1 MLTFCQVICGRELMT
16 RTVKKATASDVALLA
31 GVSKWTVSRA
41 FMPGASISEKARE
54 KVMRIA
60 KELGYRPNLLA
71 RSLVKKKTH
80 IIGVV
85 IDELKNPHTLMILN
99 EATQQLQRRGYMAL
113 ILNITDGEPYRSV
126 MTQAD
131 QLQID
136 GILFLGTVLSA
147 QLITLVEDMYNIP
160 LVQLCRNTHAQ
171 GIDVVAIDG
180 YAAGKQIAELLLAQ
194 GAQRFGFMQGPDTP
208 TSHLLRKEG
217 FEATLQQAGC
227 QIDMLL
233 KAGSYDRARSWQA
246 MSDYLH
252 QPDAPAIDA
261 LFCEND
267 VLALGAMEAMRPAPT
282 RPRIA
287 VVGFDDIEEASA
299 PGCQLT
305 TFSQRIDLLIA
316 EALNRLIDGRESA
329 DEHWRRGEMRVRR
342 SHLRSP

>member
-1 MLTFCQVICGRELMT
+1 MLNASTSTKSRDAMT
-16 RTVKKATASDVALLA
+16 KPVKKATASDVAMLA

-41 FMPGASISEKARE
+41 FMPGASISDKARD
-54 KVMRIA
+54 KVMSIA

-131 QLQID
+131 QLQVD
-136 GILFLGTVLSA
+136 GILFLGTILSA
-147 QLITLVEDMYNIP
+147 QLITMVEEMYHIP
-160 LVQLCRNTHAQ
+160 LIQVCRNTNAQ
-171 GIDVVAIDG
+171 GIDVIGIDG
-180 YAAGKQIAELLLAQ
+180 FSAGKQIAELLVAQ
-194 GAQRFGFMQGPDTP
+194 GFQRFGYMQGPDTP

-217 FEATLQQAGC
+217 FEAGLQQAGF
-227 QIDMLL
+227 QIDVLL
-233 KAGSYDRARSWQA
+233 KAGSYDRVRSWHA
-246 MSDYLH
+246 MDEFL
-252 QPDAPAIDA
+252 QRQEPLEA

-267 VLALGAMEAMRPAPT
+267 VLALGALEALRAANRKM
-282 RPRIA
+282 A

-299 PGCQLT
+299 PSCQLT
-305 TFSQRIDLLIA
+305 TFSQRIDRLIA
-316 EALNRLIDGRESA
+316 EALNRLIDGRANPDES
-329 DEHWRRGEMRVRR
+329 WRNGELRLRR
-342 SHLRSP
+342 THLQS

>member
-1 MLTFCQVICGRELMT
+1 MLTFCQVNYGRKPMT
-16 RTVKKATASDVALLA
+16 RTVKKATASDVAILA

-136 GILFLGTVLSA
+136 GVLFLGTVLSA
-147 QLITLVEDMYNIP
+147 QLINLVEDMYNIP

-217 FEATLQQAGC
+217 FEATIQQAGC
-227 QIDMLL
+227 QIDVLL
-233 KAGSYDRARSWQA
+233 KAGCYDRARSWQA
-246 MSDYLH
+246 MSDYL
-252 QPDAPAIDA
+252 QRPDPVIDA

-267 VLALGAMEAMRPAPT
+267 VLALGAMEAMRAAPNM
-282 RPRIA
+282 PKIA

-329 DEHWRRGEMRVRR
+329 DERWRHGEMRVRR

>member
-1 MLTFCQVICGRELMT
+1 MT
-16 RTVKKATASDVALLA
+16 RSVKKATASDVAILA

-41 FMPGASISEKARE
+41 YMPGASISEKARE
-54 KVMRIA
+54 KVMRVA

-136 GILFLGTVLSA
+136 GVLFLGTVLSA

-217 FEATLQQAGC
+217 FEATIQQAGY
-227 QIDMLL
+227 QIDVLL
-233 KAGSYDRARSWQA
+233 KAGCYDRARSWQA
-246 MSDYLH
+246 MSDYL
-252 QPDAPAIDA
+252 QRPDPVIDA

-267 VLALGAMEAMRPAPT
+267 VLALGALEAMRAAPNM
-282 RPRIA
+282 PKIA
-287 VVGFDDIEEASA
+287 VVGFDDIEEARA

-329 DEHWRRGEMRVRR
+329 DERWRQGEMRVRR
-342 SHLRSP
+342 SHLRN